1 MKKFNEQAFLA
12 DGASICWDQIASQC
26 TEIDLVVQEWSN
38 EFSSIIERHA
48 PMKKIRVSEKYCPW
62 FNADLKRMIR
72 GRDKLKKKAIKT
84 GSPLLLSS
92 YKHLRNQVNRFNNDL
107 KPRYF
112 TDSIQNSEGN
122 TKETWKTLNQLM
134 NKRSKT
140 TNIDYLKQEG
150 IVISNKKAISDTMN
164 QFFLLHGNSPSRGD

>member
-1 MKKFNEQAFLA
+1 MVV
-12 DGASICWDQIASQC
+12 
-26 TEIDLVVQEWSN
+26 LVDWIGRAV
-38 EFSSIIERHA
+38 
-48 PMKKIRVSEKYCPW
+48 KTIRVSEKYCPW
-62 FNADLKRMIR
+62 INADLKRMIR
-72 GRDKLKKKAIKT
+72 SRDKLKKKAIET

-107 KPRYF
+107 KRKYF

-122 TKETWKTLNQLM
+122 TKETWKALNQLM

-150 IVISNKKAISDTMN
+150 NVLSNKKAISDTMN
-164 QFFLLHGNSPSRGD
+164 QFFAPLEQS